1 MNVELDNTLVYL
13 NGDFVPLNEAKISVM
28 DRGFLFGD
36 GVYEV
41 IPVYGGRPLRLTEHL
56 TRLGNSLAAIR
67 MASPLAAEEW
77 AAIFERLIVG
87 AHDQSI
93 YLQVTRGVAPKR
105 DHAIPPDVT
114 PTVFAMCTPIAPLP
128 TAGIRAVTV
137 TDIRWLRCDIKAI
150 TLLANVLLKQE
161 ALDCDATEAVLIRD
175 GFAVEG
181 AASNLFALIDGT
193 LVTPPKGRELLPGV
207 TRDLV
212 LELAIEHGVQAVE
225 RPIALAELKTAPE
238 VWLTSSTR
246 EIMPV
251 IELDGATVGTGVP
264 GALWEQVHGYYRA
277 YKETLRSRA

>member
-1 MNVELDNTLVYL
+1 MVMLDNSLVYL
-13 NGDFVPLNEAKISVM
+13 NGSFLPLNEAKISVM

-41 IPVYGGRPLRLTEHL
+41 IPVYGSKPLRLAEHL
-56 TRLGNSLAAIR
+56 ARLENSLAGIR
-67 MASPLAAEEW
+67 MHPPLNHDEW
-77 AAIFERLIVG
+77 SNVFRRLIQG
-87 AHDQSI
+87 DHDQSI

-105 DHAIPPDVT
+105 DHAIPPDIE

-128 TAGIRAVTV
+128 TEGIRAVTV

-161 ALDCDATEAVLIRD
+161 AIDTGATEAVLIRE

-212 LELAIEHGVQAVE
+212 LELALEHGVAAAE
-225 RPIALAELKTAPE
+225 RSISFAELKKAPE
-238 VWLTSSTR
+238 IWLTSSTR

-251 IELDGATVGTGVP
+251 VELDGAVVGNGSP
-264 GALWEQVHGYYRA
+264 GPLWAQVHGYYTD
-277 YKETLRSRA
+277 YKQQLRTTP